1 MSLADTI
8 RLWDEGVSAADKK
21 DWTKALDAFSSV
33 QDPQSKIFFNI
44 GCIYQILQD
53 RNLAEEAYSKSIGR
67 DKHLAVAYFQRGSVF
82 FRLGDY
88 EQSLKDFTEAFTQL
102 RGNLL
107 IDYKILG
114 LPYKLYGCEILHNAA
129 LAHAALGDWRKAEE
143 ILTLAASLKA
153 EPRHSRIDKSLESIL
168 KQKMYNLM
176 EMPLGRMFRPNEKQ
190 VAQLQKKDYLGKAE
204 VVVVASVVDKDSYSG
219 FAPLQPQALEP
230 PPRPRTPE
238 ILRAFEGKPH
248 RVLYEFTPATPEE
261 LQVVPGNIVFL
272 LKKCEDNWATIMFN
286 GKRGI
291 VPCNYL
297 EPLDLQFQP
306 QSQIKE
312 TQEEKSPATLIPAP
326 PNTAAP
332 SIVIDKSSLSSKDQQ
347 NAGMVEKT
355 KTEVPDGYIIKVH
368 FKFTVNLQVQTQL
381 PYEELLAAVSKKL
394 DIPRDR
400 TRLWYKPTEEV
411 ERVQLSKDNIESAW
425 RQASNHCLRLW
436 CELLEVQSPSS
447 GSGGEKVVA
456 VQAQTLPG
464 DVQAEQVVALFSY
477 EATQPED
484 LELQEGDIILVL
496 CKVNEEWWEGQCR
509 GKVGIFPTS
518 FVEQYSKSQPG
529 IRGLASSH

>member
-114 LPYKLYGCEILHNAA
+114 LPYKLYGCE
-129 LAHAALGDWRKAEE
+129 
-143 ILTLAASLKA
+143 
-153 EPRHSRIDKSLESIL
+153 

-347 NAGMVEKT
+347 NAGMVEQKT